1 MIASDKFLTS
11 RGARWTPDGKKLL
24 FIGGQGGSSGIAST
38 GGRGSSLLYSFAFNP
53 IDKDP
58 NDHDI
63 NTEEQAVAADAAG
76 AGNTG
81 GGRGGRGAAAAP
93 ANVEVKIEWD
103 GMERRITEVTSMANV
118 QYVVPSPD
126 GHTYLFAAGGAGGAG
141 AAADAAAGPGAYTIA
156 DDGTRQTRLN
166 TTPTDAVGRGRGGRG
181 GGGGGG
187 GGGANEPT
195 WARDGRSIYFMQ
207 GGGLFNL
214 PIGGNGNADT
224 AAAGAGAAAA
234 RGGGRAGRGG
244 GAAATTAAAD
254 TGTGA
259 GPRRI
264 PISVRMVI
272 DIPAERKQV
281 FEEAWRVM
289 KNRYYDPAMH
299 GANWAAAKDTYESML
314 PYIADTEELH
324 NLIME
329 MIGDINSSHT
339 GISAGGLIPG
349 RATEE
354 ERMQTRYPGFELE
367 ADASGF
373 YKVSRI
379 YRKGPADHDY
389 AKIAVGNY
397 VLAVNDKDL
406 KTSDNFWKLFNILPG
421 KKFEFLVNSKPS
433 TDGAWTVAID
443 PLTAAAQSNL
453 EYASNWVQDRKDMVG
468 QTDR

>member
-1 MIASDKFLTS
+1 
-11 RGARWTPDGKKLL
+11 
-24 FIGGQGGSSGIAST
+24 
-38 GGRGSSLLYSFAFNP
+38 
-53 IDKDP
+53 
-58 NDHDI
+58 
-63 NTEEQAVAADAAG
+63 
-76 AGNTG
+76 
-81 GGRGGRGAAAAP
+81 
-93 ANVEVKIEWD
+93 
-103 GMERRITEVTSMANV
+103 
-118 QYVVPSPD
+118 
-126 GHTYLFAAGGAGGAG
+126 
-141 AAADAAAGPGAYTIA
+141 
-156 DDGTRQTRLN
+156 
-166 TTPTDAVGRGRGGRG
+166 
-181 GGGGGG
+181 
-187 GGGANEPT
+187 
-195 WARDGRSIYFMQ
+195 MQ

-214 PIGGNGNADT
+214 PIGGGGNADT

-289 KNRYYDPAMH
+289 KNRFYDPNMH

-349 RATEE
+349 RTTEE

-367 ADASGF
+367 ADGSGF

-433 TDGAWTVAID
+433 ADGAWTVAID
-443 PLTAAAQSNL
+443 PLTAAAQNNL
-453 EYASNWVQDRKDMVG
+453 EYDNWVQDRKEMVAKL
-468 QTDR
+468 TDNSIGYLHIKAMDAPSLAKFEEDLIENQDKAGSHAHRRALQWRRRNRPGVAGDSRPAQGVPDHSQSRLAYHHASRPRVLRPHGGAAE